1 MMYSQV
7 YDPMINEVSKTV
19 IQRDEDG
26 AFIPIDLDNTDYQ
39 MFVEWQKNGGMIS
52 PPKGT
57 PTPPVEEIPAP
68 DIREVNAQVQD
79 IEQRLSDLEGQVS
92 NVQDATVAFR
102 KALTTD
108 SGEKNG

>member
-1 MMYSQV
+1 ML
-7 YDPMINEVSKTV
+7 NEVSKTV
-19 IQRDEDG
+19 IQRNSDG
-26 AFIPIDLDNTDYQ
+26 AFIPVDPDNTDYQ
-39 MFVEWQKNGGMIS
+39 EFIKWQMEGGMIEPPLS
-52 PPKGT
+52 P
-57 PTPPVEEIPAP
+57 PTPPIAEIPAP